1 MRRLDARGLLLLC
14 GVVALMSACASSAP
28 LTKTGEIPKGSE
40 IVVISF
46 RDCLISGQEED
57 CNGSGRKAG
66 EAFQEV
72 FSQGGKF
79 TSKLVD
85 RPVGAKEALSD
96 QAAAEFARTNR
107 YNYALSGEVDDFYS
121 VAAMTFRPDR
131 AAVSIRIIRASDGQV
146 MTSYSKRG
154 VAGSNFAT
162 PKGMVKDI
170 ATFVRNG
177 L

>member
-1 MRRLDARGLLLLC
+1 MRRLDARGPLLLC
-14 GVVALMSACASSAP
+14 GVVALMSACASAP

-46 RDCLISGQEED
+46 RDCLVSGQEDD
-57 CNGSGRKAG
+57 CDGSGRKAG

-72 FSQGGKF
+72 FSEGGKF

-96 QAAAEFARTNR
+96 QAAAEFARTNGH
-107 YNYALSGEVDDFYS
+107 NYVLIGEVDDFYS

-146 MTSYSKRG
+146 MSSYSKHG
-154 VAGSNFAT
+154 EAGSNFAT
-162 PKGMVKDI
+162 PKGMVKGI

>member
-1 MRRLDARGLLLLC
+1 MRRLDARALLFLC
-14 GVVALMSACASSAP
+14 GVVALMTACASAP

-46 RDCLISGQEED
+46 RDCLLSGQED
-57 CNGSGRKAG
+57 CDGSGRKAG

-72 FSQGGKF
+72 FSVGGKF

-85 RPVGAKEALSD
+85 RPVGAKEPLSD
-96 QAAAEFARTNR
+96 QAAAEFARTKGHSYVLN
-107 YNYALSGEVDDFYS
+107 GEVDDFYS

-131 AAVSIRIIRASDGQV
+131 AAVSIRILRASDGQV
-146 MTSYSKRG
+146 MTSYSQQGK
-154 VAGSNFAT
+154 AGSNFAT
-162 PKGMVKDI
+162 PKGMIKGI